1 MRGCA
6 PLPLYSDSGSAL
18 LSGPAPSM
26 ETTVAI
32 LTDAE
37 RLVRCF
43 DPHATYAEGTHEML
57 ILSPRWGRLRR
68 THPLLATSPADRG
81 LEAAWAVARHNLFT
95 CRDRSVQLALAT
107 YQHRIRVE
115 VRLALATLCD
125 PAFDLRR
132 HAHDLLDRHCQSRSA
147 VVVRREAID
156 IRSLPPDPA
165 GYVRFEFGNT
175 FLLPITED
183 AMIAESKTLW

>member
-1 MRGCA
+1 MHA
-6 PLPLYSDSGSAL
+6 VSTE
-18 LSGPAPSM
+18 M
-26 ETTVAI
+26 
-32 LTDAE
+32 TDGE

-43 DPHATYAEGTHEML
+43 DPHVTCVESPHEIL

-68 THPLLATSPADRG
+68 THPLLATSSADCG
-81 LEAAWAVARHNLFT
+81 LENAWDKARYNLLT
-95 CRDRSVQLALAT
+95 CRDRSVQLALST

-115 VRLALATLCD
+115 VRIAIESICD
-125 PAFDLRR
+125 PGFDLCR
-132 HAHDLLDRHCQSRSA
+132 HGHDVLDRHGKNRCA

-165 GYVRFEFGNT
+165 GYARFEFVNT

-183 AMIAESKTLW
+183 AMTAESKTLW